1 MALSDF
7 KPQFD
12 NSYQEVF
19 LKTLV
24 AKEIANTRFE
34 SVLKFGESVE
44 RVAFDISGVQVRDVV
59 RGSASTIDSVTDTS
73 ELLKVNIEKEAVF
86 HISDGEVKQAGPFN
100 PGEVIGGKI
109 ARKVAISLDGRV
121 FAETMNAE
129 FDFDNGDLT
138 TGASTG
144 TPITLSS
151 TTVPQLTTR
160 MSAKL
165 QYKNN
170 QDVMSNMCLV
180 VDPYSAAD
188 IAQYLLGK
196 SIDLAG
202 SVFKN
207 GYTDVVNNA
216 KMYVSNNL
224 TGEAVLGMAAIP
236 SDNNTVVING
246 VTFTFQTTLGA
257 TAGNVLIS
265 GTADLAR
272 ANLAAL
278 INTPGTT
285 TATGVALSAAD
296 QAILRDTTGLVSRV
310 VTTSESTDT
319 TYTAATNNNT
329 ADTLTIVGVGSGAMV
344 VSATFT
350 TTSDSWSKNFVHAYY
365 GKKGGIDLVVQ
376 DLKEVD
382 MRPTADRR
390 GTNVFS
396 SYLAGVRTF
405 ADGKKKFLD
414 VLINKGV

>member
-1 MALSDF
+1 MALTDF

-12 NSYQEVF
+12 NAYQEIF
-19 LKTLV
+19 QKTLV

-34 SVLKFGESVE
+34 SVLKYGESIE
-44 RVAFDISGVQVRDVV
+44 RVAYDITGVVVRDTV
-59 RGSASTIDSVTDTS
+59 RGSASTIDNITDTS
-73 ELLKVNIEKEAVF
+73 ELLKINIEKEAVF
-86 HISDGEVKQAGPFN
+86 YISDGEATQAGPMN

-109 ARKVAISLDGRV
+109 ARKVAISLDARV
-121 FAETMNAE
+121 FAEVLNAD

-151 TTVPQLTTR
+151 TTVPQMTSR
-160 MSAKL
+160 MAAKL
-165 QYKNN
+165 QYQNN
-170 QDVMSNMCLV
+170 QDIMTNMVLV
-180 VDPYSAAD
+180 VDPYSASD
-188 IAQYLLGK
+188 VAQYLLGK
-196 SIDLAG
+196 NIDLAG

-207 GYTDVVNNA
+207 GYTEVVNNA

-224 TGEAVLGMAAIP
+224 TGEAVLGMASIP
-236 SDNNTVVING
+236 TAGNTVTING
-246 VTFTFQTTLGA
+246 VVFTFVSSIGA

-285 TATGVALSAAD
+285 TAVGVALSAAN
-296 QAILRDTTGLVSRV
+296 QAILRDQAGLISRTVTTGVD
-310 VTTSESTDT
+310 TDT
-319 TYTAATNNNT
+319 TTAAAVNNDT
-329 ADTLTIVGVGSGAMV
+329 TDTLTIVGVGSGALV
-344 VSATFT
+344 VSATFN
-350 TTSDSWSKNFVHAYY
+350 TTSDSWSKNFVHSYY
-365 GKKGGIDLVVQ
+365 GKKGAIDLVIQ
-376 DLKEVD
+376 NLKEVD
-382 MRPTADRR
+382 MRVTADRR

-414 VLINKGV
+414 VLIAR